1 MIKEIKNTAP
11 WTYVFT
17 DLNNEKIV
25 GTVYDKKLQKASQKE
40 FRIER

>member
-11 WTYVFT
+11 WAYVFT

-25 GTVYDKKLQKASQKE
+25 GTVYDKKLPKE
-40 FRIER
+40 KSERIQD